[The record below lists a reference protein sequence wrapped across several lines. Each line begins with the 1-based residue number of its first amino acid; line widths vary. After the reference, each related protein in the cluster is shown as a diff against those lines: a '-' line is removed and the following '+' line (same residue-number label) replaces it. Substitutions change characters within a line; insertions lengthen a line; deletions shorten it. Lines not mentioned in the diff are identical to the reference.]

1 MHRIYGLKIEDEGFL
16 LVFFFFQL
24 ICTKE
29 TRSQNKKQNK
39 TESVS
44 HTKILGSEKYLLHI
58 FGWFY
63 KCDIW
68 MW

>member
-16 LVFFFFQL
+16 LVFFSADLYQGN
-24 ICTKE
+24 TQPEQE
-29 TRSQNKKQNK
+29 TKQNK
-39 TESVS
+39 ICYS

-58 FGWFY
+58 FGWLY
-63 KCDIW
+63 KYDIW